1 MIMEKFDSIRPYN
14 ESEFNAAI
22 KRITNHEYLPI
33 VINSVFLNTNAEEY
47 IKNMEKY
54 KTVKDFQYGFMRD
67 AVENILKKTSTNFTY
82 SGIENVKKDSCNMYV
97 SNHRDIALDAAILC
111 YVFAINNL
119 ECFEVAIGSNLLQGD
134 FVIDIAGVN
143 KMFKIIRDGN
153 SAKDFYRDSILASEY
168 MRHVINEKKESVWIA
183 QRNGRT
189 KDGDDKTELGVLKMF
204 SLSSDKDFVENLAEI
219 NITPI
224 AISYEYEPC
233 DFLKTME
240 LYISSFQK
248 YVKEPGE
255 DLRSIISGIMQQ
267 KGQINIT
274 ITPSITREELEY
286 CDQFEK
292 NAKFTTLAEIMDKR
306 IYQAYKLY
314 KNNYIAHDI
323 LNNANTYEEFYT
335 KEDKEKFVAYMKT
348 GLSKLPC
355 AQDGDMNELENIFL
369 KIYANPI
376 NNKLKV
382 EN

>member
-1 MIMEKFDSIRPYN
+1 MEKFDSIRPYN
-14 ESEFNAAI
+14 ESEFAAAI
-22 KRITNHEYLPI
+22 ERITSHEYLPI

-47 IKNMEKY
+47 IENMKKY
-54 KTVKDFQYGFMRD
+54 KTVRDFQHGFMRD

-82 SGIENVKKDSCNMYV
+82 DGIDNVKKGSCNMFV

-119 ECFEVAIGSNLLQGD
+119 ECFEVAIGNNLLQGD

-143 KMFKIIRDGN
+143 KMFKIMRSSN
-153 SAKDFYRDSILASEY
+153 AKDLYRDSVLASEY
-168 MRHVINEKKESVWIA
+168 MRHVIKDKKESVWIA

-189 KDGDDKTELGVLKMF
+189 KDGNDKTELGVLKMF
-204 SLSSDKDFVENLAEI
+204 SLGNDKPFVENFEEI

-255 DLRSIISGIMQQ
+255 DLRSIIAGIMQP
-267 KGQINIT
+267 KGQINISV
-274 ITPSITREELEY
+274 TPSITREELEY

-306 IYQAYKLY
+306 IYKAYKLY

-323 LNNANTYEEFYT
+323 LNNANTYAEFYS
-335 KEDKEKFVAYMKT
+335 KEEKEFFLNYMRN

-355 AQDGDMNELENIFL
+355 AKEENMKELEEIFL
-369 KIYANPI
+369 KIYANP
-376 NNKLKV
+376 V
-382 EN
+382 ENKSL

>member
-1 MIMEKFDSIRPYN
+1 MEKFDSIRPYN
-14 ESEFNAAI
+14 ESEFAAAI
-22 KRITNHEYLPI
+22 ERITSHEYLPI

-47 IKNMEKY
+47 IENMKKY
-54 KTVKDFQYGFMRD
+54 KTVRDFQHGFMRD

-82 SGIENVKKDSCNMYV
+82 DGIDNVKKGSCNMFV

-119 ECFEVAIGSNLLQGD
+119 ECFEVAIGNNLLQGD

-143 KMFKIIRDGN
+143 KMFKIMRSSN
-153 SAKDFYRDSILASEY
+153 AKDLYRDSVLASEY
-168 MRHVINEKKESVWIA
+168 MRHVIKDKKESVWIA

-189 KDGDDKTELGVLKMF
+189 KDGNDKTELGVLKMF
-204 SLSSDKDFVENLAEI
+204 SLGNDKPFVENFEEI

-255 DLRSIISGIMQQ
+255 DLRSIIAGIMQP
-267 KGQINIT
+267 KGQINISV
-274 ITPSITREELEY
+274 TPSITKEELEY

-323 LNNANTYEEFYT
+323 LNNANTYAEFYSN
-335 KEDKEKFVAYMKT
+335 EEKDFFVNYMRQ

-355 AQDGDMNELENIFL
+355 ANEENMKELEDIFL
-369 KIYANPI
+369 KMYANP
-376 NNKLKV
+376 V
-382 EN
+382 ENKSH